1 MFSLFIDSLIDISG
15 SFVSSLFWKN
25 TLISEIRF
33 PVRYIQKSPYSLER
47 ICAVFQIP
55 RLMNMIVKSAAQPF
69 QGQK

>member
-47 ICAVFQIP
+47 IFAVFQIP
-55 RLMNMIVKSAAQPF
+55 RLMNMIVKSVAQPF
-69 QGQK
+69 HGQK